1 MTDRKDENQ
10 NDKPNKPE
18 NSVSDDPKRAPN
30 GGKQAA
36 KGKGRL
42 KLHTGGK
49 SDFEALQHIAE
60 TEGEG
65 LRSYYSVTR
74 SGINAGVYFH
84 EAANS
89 KDGTEY
95 MKPPV
100 LLSDPFEI
108 VGRGQ
113 STDEKEYRLLRFK
126 RHGGVEYRTVAMP
139 LEIAGRP
146 DGLAFLRANGIG
158 VNQNGQAIARL
169 VNHIQWEG
177 DQTEYLFSKRG
188 GWCDETFTAYIMP
201 NGEIIGKPE
210 TPVSYIGDLS
220 KKRAYGA
227 AGSLEEWQENIGRY
241 LEGNSRLLLAVGAV
255 FAAPLLAIMKH
266 ENGGFHFFGQSS
278 IGKSVSGM
286 TALSLIG
293 NPEELKMQWNG
304 TGLSFDNAA
313 AANSDGVIML
323 DEMGQADGKTLD
335 TAAYA
340 VFNGAKKGQGA
351 KEGGN
356 REHLTWRVLAI
367 SNGEYEPEYFMKKYG
382 LQWQAGQAVR
392 LPAIP
397 ADAGK
402 GYGVFENLHGFARPD
417 LLAAHLEQSA
427 KTYHGTALRAYLERL
442 TLEAA
447 ANKSGLIGRLNAL
460 YQAFLARL
468 PSDLASQPI
477 RAAKRFALAA
487 AALEVAGQWGIT
499 GVPQSAG
506 ADGVK
511 TCFDVWLE
519 HAGTENKEERDIL
532 KAAKDFML
540 EHGYSERFIKD
551 PKKAD
556 GSIQYLGDTIETKRN
571 HAGYILESR
580 RTGEPPIWYVL
591 DKVFEDEICKGK
603 DLGLVCRVLADCG
616 WLKKDGRNFKAK
628 VPQSLVG
635 ENLLPAR
642 IRLYCFRGIAPPEE
656 NGAGD

>member
-1 MTDRKDENQ
+1 M
-10 NDKPNKPE
+10 
-18 NSVSDDPKRAPN
+18 
-30 GGKQAA
+30 
-36 KGKGRL
+36 
-42 KLHTGGK
+42 GGK

-95 MKPPV
+95 MKPLV

-126 RHGGVEYRTVAMP
+126 RHGGGEYRTVAMP

-169 VNHIQWEG
+169 VNYIQWEG

-210 TPVSYIGDLS
+210 TPVFYIGDLS

-241 LEGNSRLLLAVGAV
+241 LKGNSRLLLAVGAV

-286 TALSLIG
+286 TALSLVG
-293 NPEELKMQWNG
+293 NPEELRMQWNG

-340 VFNGAKKGQGA
+340 VFNGAKKG
-351 KEGGN
+351 
-356 REHLTWRVLAI
+356 
-367 SNGEYEPEYFMKKYG
+367 
-382 LQWQAGQAVR
+382 
-392 LPAIP
+392 
-397 ADAGK
+397 
-402 GYGVFENLHGFARPD
+402 
-417 LLAAHLEQSA
+417 
-427 KTYHGTALRAYLERL
+427 
-442 TLEAA
+442 
-447 ANKSGLIGRLNAL
+447 
-460 YQAFLARL
+460 
-468 PSDLASQPI
+468 
-477 RAAKRFALAA
+477 
-487 AALEVAGQWGIT
+487 
-499 GVPQSAG
+499 
-506 ADGVK
+506 
-511 TCFDVWLE
+511 
-519 HAGTENKEERDIL
+519 
-532 KAAKDFML
+532 
-540 EHGYSERFIKD
+540 
-551 PKKAD
+551 
-556 GSIQYLGDTIETKRN
+556 
-571 HAGYILESR
+571 
-580 RTGEPPIWYVL
+580 
-591 DKVFEDEICKGK
+591 
-603 DLGLVCRVLADCG
+603 
-616 WLKKDGRNFKAK
+616 
-628 VPQSLVG
+628 
-635 ENLLPAR
+635 
-642 IRLYCFRGIAPPEE
+642 
-656 NGAGD
+656 